1 MTQTAHEPKNFIT
14 ANAVENILSV
24 PKAEA
29 EPVDWMKKASYGKV
43 RRQRT
48 PATSPPTS
56 SPARPPA
63 HRPAHQSAR
72 RQPVRRSLASA
83 LRLRAGASL
92 WVPTP
97 AVSRRCR
104 RTLGPRPAGVVGAQV
119 PPYLQKIKKEISEEY
134 EHIRAM
140 QQQQVAPSAAP
151 CPGRAPRRGA
161 ADPNLHS
168 LQEDDMPAGMR
179 QLGEDERLELIDALK
194 AKWDE
199 ARHPT

>member
-92 WVPTP
+92 RVPTP

-104 RTLGPRPAGVVGAQV
+104 RTLGSAPTAGVVGAQV

-140 QQQQVAPSAAP
+140 QQQQVPPLRRAV
-151 CPGRAPRRGA
+151 PGPRAP
-161 ADPNLHS
+161 
-168 LQEDDMPAGMR
+168 
-179 QLGEDERLELIDALK
+179 
-194 AKWDE
+194 
-199 ARHPT
+199 ARCR